1 MGRNFVGIEL
11 SEKYHALAKSRHE
24 QISRGEDPFG
34 KIDAVPSAKN
44 SRVQRVVKQKYS
56 VSKKELQ
63 LDVRRISRNLGR
75 LPSRQEVTEMSE
87 YPIAFFDDYFASWAE
102 VCAAARTTGMS
113 ELPKEIAEA
122 LPQLT
127 LFAD

>member
-1 MGRNFVGIEL
+1 MLCRPLRIAGFRGL
-11 SEKYHALAKSRHE
+11 SS
-24 QISRGEDPFG
+24 
-34 KIDAVPSAKN
+34 KN
-44 SRVQRVVKQKYS
+44 TGVVKQKYS

-63 LDVRRISRNLGR
+63 LDVRRISRSLGR
-75 LPSRQEVTEMSE
+75 LPSRQEVTEPSE

-113 ELPKEIAEA
+113 ELPKETPGVV
-122 LPQLT
+122 PQLT

>member
-1 MGRNFVGIEL
+1 M
-11 SEKYHALAKSRHE
+11 
-24 QISRGEDPFG
+24 
-34 KIDAVPSAKN
+34 PSAKN

-63 LDVRRISRNLGR
+63 LDVRRISRSLGR

-87 YPIAFFDDYFASWAE
+87 YPIAFFDDYFVSWAE

-113 ELPKEIAEA
+113 ELPKETSGVV
-122 LPQLT
+122 PQLT